1 MQKFLAAMLD
11 FDILLTIEIAAHCGS
26 QMLLIYLFKDLFKR

>member
-1 MQKFLAAMLD
+1 MQKFLAPRLD
-11 FDILLTIEIAAHCGS
+11 FDTLLAIEITVHYGS